1 MKKFKDYIRRLDEA
15 SFKTEDLLK
24 VCKLYGSLFSKGL
37 SSPLRVWAVEDFQ
50 RSGESGSGVRMANV
64 SGNMFRFNFSNV
76 LNGFANSK
84 SVVLSSI
91 DYWEPGNV
99 DLELP
104 TTTCTF
110 TREVNVIQIWKKLSD
125 IITSGRYGE
134 YTGADLG
141 AMNEAEDDLF
151 KMGDNR
157 MRKDFLAG
165 KGITAGYRSVTRSG
179 FENTIAD
186 QGLEDEWREYVA
198 KVSAGKPEKNSTE
211 ERIQKVEKAVKQIKY
226 ADPDVIFNDLVT
238 LTKIFHKGK
247 RKLLTV
253 CGMGGLG
260 KCVDVDTLVATPNG
274 YVRAGDIRVGDKV
287 FTPKNTVANVVDVYP
302 QNELKECY
310 EVVLSDGRS
319 VVADEEQLFN
329 VKINHLG
336 RDSNYGKFKNVPL
349 SEIIEEF
356 NSQKNQLIAEG
367 KWDVP
372 NSRRTHIYFDV
383 PDAVEY
389 EHKDV
394 SIDPYFLGLLIG
406 DGGITEG
413 IGFSN
418 NDQNTLDWVRNH
430 LNENYEGYA
439 LKYISGVDYRI
450 TRENYNPKGKTL
462 EENRNILK
470 VKLVELGLSG
480 KNSHTKFIPESY
492 KFNDIET
499 RMELLRGLMD
509 TDGYVTRGGTSSY
522 STVSLQLALD
532 VVELVRSLGGVAKL
546 VEKNVKYKESYRK
559 CFDVRITL
567 PFKMGSIVKNNS
579 LKVERYNKRLEGK
592 EFFKK
597 LTVADIK
604 PVGLRETICFRIDDP
619 DHLFLT
625 SDYMIVHN
633 TFEIKHTLETLFG
646 SSPNKHWIYIP
657 AGKFTTLQFFQEVFD
672 ARDRIICFDE
682 ADNIVTNDEIVTMLK
697 PALDTSGDGQMTYNT
712 GTKRMTDMSKKEVEQ
727 YCGECDYW
735 HGQEG
740 VPFAFGK
747 RFGKKENIFGSGDFD
762 EDSEITG
769 VWMPSR
775 FYFTGKMIFI
785 SNLPLAKIDNAL
797 LTRGSRVDVTLTL
810 QGKIR
815 RVQTVL
821 QNMHYPKDQIE
832 MIVNYLEQQ
841 DDPEY
846 VSVRTAVAFIDF
858 LGQNDEVGGVDEA
871 ARLAATYG

>member
-1 MKKFKDYIRRLDEA
+1 MKTFKDYLRRHRINEA

-37 SSPLRVWAVEDFQ
+37 GAPLRVWGMEDFQ
-50 RSGESGSGVRMANV
+50 RSGEEGSGVRMVNV
-64 SGNMFRFNFSNV
+64 NGDMFRFNFSNTI
-76 LNGFANSK
+76 NGYANSK
-84 SVVLSSI
+84 AVVLSSI
-91 DYWEPGNV
+91 DYWEPGNK
-99 DLELP
+99 DLEYP

-110 TREVNVIQIWKKLSD
+110 SKEVNVIQIWKKLSD
-125 IITSGRYGE
+125 IILSGKYGE
-134 YTGADLG
+134 YTRADLG
-141 AMNEAEDDLF
+141 AMNEADDLF
-151 KMGDNR
+151 KMGDSSTR
-157 MRKDFLAG
+157 RDFLSS
-165 KGITAGYRSVTRSG
+165 KGISGWKAGNRGS
-179 FENTIAD
+179 FEKELED
-186 QGLEDEWREYVA
+186 QGLEDEWKEYVA
-198 KVSAGKPEKNSTE
+198 KVGAGKPEKNTTE
-211 ERIQKVEKAVKQIKY
+211 GRMQKAEKMLKQVKY
-226 ADPDVIFNDLVT
+226 ADPDVVFNDLVT
-238 LTKIFHKGK
+238 LTKVFHKGK

-260 KCVDVDTLVATPNG
+260 KCIDVDTLIATPNG
-274 YVRAGDIRVGDKV
+274 YVRAGDIKVGDKV

-302 QNELKECY
+302 QDELKECY

-329 VKINHLG
+329 VKINEDFENISL
-336 RDSNYGKFKNVPL
+336 RD
-349 SEIIEEF
+349 IIETF
-356 NSQKNQLIAEG
+356 
-367 KWDVP
+367 
-372 NSRRTHIYFDV
+372 
-383 PDAVEY
+383 
-389 EHKDV
+389 
-394 SIDPYFLGLLIG
+394 
-406 DGGITEG
+406 
-413 IGFSN
+413 
-418 NDQNTLDWVRNH
+418 
-430 LNENYEGYA
+430 
-439 LKYISGVDYRI
+439 
-450 TRENYNPKGKTL
+450 
-462 EENRNILK
+462 K
-470 VKLVELGLSG
+470 VKEVIFPVCNKE
-480 KNSHTKFIPESY
+480 F
-492 KFNDIET
+492 
-499 RMELLRGLMD
+499 
-509 TDGYVTRGGTSSY
+509 
-522 STVSLQLALD
+522 
-532 VVELVRSLGGVAKL
+532 VRSELPL
-546 VEKNVKYKESYRK
+546 KE
-559 CFDVRITL
+559 V
-567 PFKMGSIVKNNS
+567 
-579 LKVERYNKRLEGK
+579 
-592 EFFKK
+592 
-597 LTVADIK
+597 K

-657 AGKFTTLQFFQEVFD
+657 AGKFTTLQFFQEVYD

-727 YCGECDYW
+727 YCGEVDYW

-747 RFGKKENIFGSGDFD
+747 RFGKKENIFGTDTFD

-821 QNMHYPKDQIE
+821 KHMHYPADQIE
-832 MIVNYLEQQ
+832 MIINYLEQQ

-858 LGQNDEVGGVDEA
+858 LGQDADVGGVEEA
-871 ARLAATYG
+871 ARLAAMYG

>member
-1 MKKFKDYIRRLDEA
+1 MKTFKDYLRRHRINEA

-37 SSPLRVWAVEDFQ
+37 GAPLRVWGMEDFQ
-50 RSGESGSGVRMANV
+50 RGGEEGSGVRMVNV
-64 SGNMFRFNFSNV
+64 NGDMFRFNFSNTV
-76 LNGFANSK
+76 NGYANSK
-84 SVVLSSI
+84 AVVLSSI
-91 DYWEPGNV
+91 DYWEPGNKN
-99 DLELP
+99 LEYP

-110 TREVNVIQIWKKLSD
+110 SREVNVIQIWKKLSD
-125 IITSGRYGE
+125 IILSGKYGE
-134 YTGADLG
+134 YTRADLG

-198 KVSAGKPEKNSTE
+198 KVGAGKPEKNTTE
-211 ERIQKVEKAVKQIKY
+211 ERMQKAEKMLKQVKY
-226 ADPDVIFNDLVT
+226 ADPDVVFNDLVT
-238 LTKIFHKGK
+238 LTKVFHKGK

-260 KCVDVDTLVATPNG
+260 K
-274 YVRAGDIRVGDKV
+274 
-287 FTPKNTVANVVDVYP
+287 
-302 QNELKECY
+302 
-310 EVVLSDGRS
+310 
-319 VVADEEQLFN
+319 
-329 VKINHLG
+329 
-336 RDSNYGKFKNVPL
+336 
-349 SEIIEEF
+349 
-356 NSQKNQLIAEG
+356 
-367 KWDVP
+367 
-372 NSRRTHIYFDV
+372 
-383 PDAVEY
+383 
-389 EHKDV
+389 
-394 SIDPYFLGLLIG
+394 
-406 DGGITEG
+406 
-413 IGFSN
+413 
-418 NDQNTLDWVRNH
+418 
-430 LNENYEGYA
+430 
-439 LKYISGVDYRI
+439 
-450 TRENYNPKGKTL
+450 
-462 EENRNILK
+462 
-470 VKLVELGLSG
+470 
-480 KNSHTKFIPESY
+480 
-492 KFNDIET
+492 
-499 RMELLRGLMD
+499 
-509 TDGYVTRGGTSSY
+509 
-522 STVSLQLALD
+522 
-532 VVELVRSLGGVAKL
+532 
-546 VEKNVKYKESYRK
+546 
-559 CFDVRITL
+559 
-567 PFKMGSIVKNNS
+567 
-579 LKVERYNKRLEGK
+579 
-592 EFFKK
+592 
-597 LTVADIK
+597 
-604 PVGLRETICFRIDDP
+604 
-619 DHLFLT
+619 
-625 SDYMIVHN
+625 

-657 AGKFTTLQFFQEVFD
+657 AGKFTTLQFFQEVYD

-727 YCGECDYW
+727 YCGEVDYW

-747 RFGKKENIFGSGDFD
+747 RFGKKENIFGTDTFD
-762 EDSEITG
+762 EESEITG

-821 QNMHYPKDQIE
+821 KNMHYPADQIE
-832 MIVNYLEQQ
+832 MIINYLEQQ

-858 LGQNDEVGGVDEA
+858 LGQDADVGGVEEA
-871 ARLAATYG
+871 ARLAAMYG